1 MNPFTP
7 PALFKNP
14 HLQTI
19 AASVKLRRPLVRSR
33 AAAMLAASR
42 EMIVDA
48 GDGVR
53 LQGFYSPQPDEA
65 GRGLVIL
72 IHGWEGSADS
82 MYLVSAAGCLYN
94 QGLDVFRLNLRD
106 HGNSHHLN
114 PGLFHSC
121 RIDEVTGAVKRICA
135 DLSGGRPAFL
145 AGFSLGGN
153 FALRV
158 ALRAPGRG
166 FVLDKVVA
174 VCPVLHPPTSM
185 ASLESGWFGYH
196 YYFIRKWKQ
205 SLRKKQALF
214 PDLYDFNDPAI
225 FKSLSSITACM
236 VKKHTDFPDLLT
248 YLNGYAITGDV
259 LAGLSVSCHIIASK
273 DDPIIPSRDYK
284 NLARPQSLTITLT
297 DRGGHCG
304 FLTGPG
310 MRSWADKALA
320 SILLTPEKALGLKCQ
335 Q

>member
-1 MNPFTP
+1 MMNTFSP
-7 PALFKNP
+7 PMLFGNP
-14 HLQTI
+14 HVQSI
-19 AASVKLRRPLVRSR
+19 AASIKLRRPLVRGR
-33 AAAMLAASR
+33 AANMLRTSR

-53 LQGFYSPQPDEA
+53 LQGFYSPQPD
-65 GRGLVIL
+65 GSNKGLVIL
-72 IHGWEGSADS
+72 IHGWEGSSDS
-82 MYLVSAAGCLYN
+82 MYLVSAAGHLYD
-94 QGLDVFRLNLRD
+94 QGLNVFRLNLRD
-106 HGNSHHLN
+106 HGESHHLN

-135 DLSGGRPAFL
+135 DLSGRGKTFL

-166 FVLDKVVA
+166 FHLDRVVA

-185 ASLESGWFGYH
+185 ASLEKGWFVYH
-196 YYFIRKWKQ
+196 HYFIRKWKH

-214 PDLYDFNDPAI
+214 PEIYDFSDPAI
-225 FKSLSSITACM
+225 FKSLSCITAHM
-236 VKKHTDFPDLLT
+236 VKRYTDFPDMLT

-259 LAGLSVSCHIIASK
+259 LAPLTVCSHIIASL

-284 NLARPQSLTITLT
+284 NLARPQSLTLTLT
-297 DRGGHCG
+297 NQGGHCG
-304 FLTGPG
+304 FLTGPR
-310 MRSWADKALA
+310 MQSWVDTTMAEL
-320 SILLTPEKALGLKCQ
+320 ILNERRV
-335 Q
+335 